1 MKEKITIKN
10 EMTIEREIEDKKNN
24 NNNNKNN
31 INYKKRILEILKG
44 IITVIIFLSSGY
56 LQIIPILL
64 FNIDVEN
71 YTASDLAIVNTVT
84 DIILLIILIALYHK
98 ELIDEFKSFK
108 KNYKNDLDTGLK
120 YWVVGLIVMCVS
132 NIIIGL
138 ITPLNTSSN
147 EEAVQGLITATPY
160 LMLLTAGIIAP
171 ITEELTF
178 RKGISKIFKN
188 KWVYAI
194 ASGLIFGFLHVMGSS
209 NPLEYLYIIPY
220 GSLGFFFALT
230 CYETKNIYPSICM
243 HAIHNSALV
252 LLSIFTF

>member
-1 MKEKITIKN
+1 MKEIFT
-10 EMTIEREIEDKKNN
+10 
-24 NNNNKNN
+24 
-31 INYKKRILEILKG
+31 KKRILEILKG
-44 IITVIIFLSSGY
+44 IITVVIFLCSGY

-64 FNIDVEN
+64 FNIDVDN
-71 YTASDLAIVNTVT
+71 YTTGDLAIVNTVT
-84 DIILLIILIALYHK
+84 DIILLIILVALYYK
-98 ELIDEFKSFK
+98 ELKIEFKRFK
-108 KNYKNDLDTGLK
+108 KNYKEYLDTGLK
-120 YWVVGLIVMCVS
+120 YWVVGLIIMCVS

-147 EEAVQGLITATPY
+147 EQAVQGLITATPY

-188 KWVYAI
+188 KWVYVT

-230 CYETKNIYPSICM
+230 RFETKSIYPSICM
-243 HAIHNSALV
+243 HALHNSALV
-252 LLSIFTF
+252 LLSIFAY